1 MNASGVGQLPIH
13 LPLPQQGIQDPKA
26 QEAAL
31 VVTGK
36 QLWPIWGRL
45 ASRIRLKCDIPR
57 RLSPP

>member
-1 MNASGVGQLPIH
+1 MQAALVSSPFIY
-13 LPLPQQGIQDPKA
+13 PCPRQGFQDPKA

-36 QLWPIWGRL
+36 QLWRIWGRL